1 MKRAWLGLVGLAL
14 AGCQKP
20 APDWP
25 TDLEAQAGLCS
36 AVHVMR
42 LREPDSATP
51 PASFDGFLQ
60 ILHYAMIAGARGRE
74 RVELRA
80 LDQVGRRAAVAHV
93 QLREQDWKS
102 RLPDCAAAFPET
114 QRPAGRLPQSPF
126 EAGMI
131 CFGLADFVART
142 AADFPREAVAA
153 SDLAERAL
161 AAAAPELTR
170 QVRGNEQA
178 AEQLGERYRLQAFL
192 AGRPSS
198 LLDQCAQRFPVR
210 AG

>member
-1 MKRAWLGLVGLAL
+1 MRRTALGLAGLAL
-14 AGCQKP
+14 AGCQPP
-20 APDWP
+20 APAWP
-25 TDLEAQAGLCS
+25 SELEAQAGLCS
-36 AVHVMR
+36 AVHVIR
-42 LREPDSATP
+42 LRERDSATP
-51 PASFDGFLQ
+51 PGSFDAFLQ
-60 ILHYAMIAGARGRE
+60 ILHYAMIASARGRE
-74 RVELRA
+74 RIELRA
-80 LDQVGRRAAVAHV
+80 LDSVSRRAGVAQV
-93 QLREQDWKS
+93 ELREQDWQA
-102 RLPDCAAAFPET
+102 RVADCAAAFPEAR
-114 QRPAGRLPQSPF
+114 RPAGRLPEAPF

-170 QVRGNEQA
+170 QARTNDE
-178 AEQLGERYRLQAFL
+178 AERLGERYRVRAFL
-192 AGRPSS
+192 AGTPSS

>member
-1 MKRAWLGLVGLAL
+1 MRRAWLGLAGLAL

-20 APDWP
+20 APEWP
-25 TDLEAQAGLCS
+25 AELEAQAGLCS

-42 LREPDSATP
+42 LRAPDSTTP
-51 PASFDGFLQ
+51 PGSFDGFLQ

-80 LDQVGRRAAVAHV
+80 LDEVSRRAGVAHV
-93 QLREQDWKS
+93 ELREQDWQA
-102 RLPDCAAAFPET
+102 RIPNCDAGFAET
-114 QRPAGRLPQSPF
+114 QRPAGPLPEAPF

-142 AADFPREAVAA
+142 AGDFPREAIAA

-161 AAAAPELTR
+161 AAAAPELQRRART
-170 QVRGNEQA
+170 NEQA
-178 AEQLGERYRLQAFL
+178 EQRGERYRVRAFL
-192 AGRPSS
+192 GGTPTS
-198 LLDQCAQRFPVR
+198 LLDRCVQRFPVR
-210 AG
+210 TG